1 MQRPVLLF
9 FALIFIGTKANKIK
23 MILLNKVFLH
33 LGNTDQNS
41 SVHFELPHFEAAEGE
56 LIALTGPSGCG
67 KSTLLNLISGL
78 RRSEEGE
85 VIVSGV
91 DLKNLTPVEL
101 DRHRGSNCGMIFQTF
116 HLLAPFTATENVAL
130 GLSFGARNIKNPN
143 KRAVEVL
150 NRVGL
155 GDRLDARPDQLSVGQ
170 RQRVAIARAIAGNA
184 PILLADEPTGAL
196 DPQTGWEIFSL
207 LKEIAEEDNR
217 TLLLVTHDPAM
228 AKNAKVL

>member
-1 MQRPVLLF
+1 
-9 FALIFIGTKANKIK
+9 
-23 MILLNKVFLH
+23 MIRLNKVSLH

-41 SVHFELPHFEAAEGE
+41 SVHFELPHFEAKAGE
-56 LIALTGPSGCG
+56 LVALTGPSGCG

-78 RRSEEGE
+78 RRSEKGE
-85 VIVSGV
+85 VVVSGV
-91 DLKNLTPVEL
+91 DLKNLTPAEL
-101 DRHRGSNCGMIFQTF
+101 DRHRGANCGMIFQTF

-130 GLSFGARNIKNPN
+130 GLRFGARNHKNPI

-150 NRVGL
+150 KRVGL

-170 RQRVAIARAIAGNA
+170 RQRVAIARAIAGDA

-196 DPQTGWEIFSL
+196 DIQTGWEIFSL

-217 TLLLVTHDPAM
+217 TLLLVTHDPAIAEKM
-228 AKNAKVL
+228 PKSFDCSELVGPAKNILGEEVSAS